1 MNRIR
6 WIWLTLIPMAGL
18 VIITMTASYQKIFD
32 PNPRLGFLS
41 YANALAAQIA
51 AGKIPVARIA
61 DTQRVIFNQRLDAA
75 VTAVLA
81 AMIIVLIIEAL
92 LQWYRILS
100 EDPKAVL
107 HETAYVATR
116 WPQDFS
122 GASYN
127 ATITEPDAPAMEG

>member
-1 MNRIR
+1 MKRIR
-6 WIWLTLIPMAGL
+6 WIWLTLIPMTWL

-41 YANALAAQIA
+41 YANVLAAQIA
-51 AGKIPVARIA
+51 AGKIPAAKIA

-92 LQWYRILS
+92 MQWHRILS
-100 EDPKAVL
+100 RDSKSVL
-107 HETAYVATR
+107 HETPYVATH
-116 WPQDFS
+116 WTEDFS
-122 GASYN
+122 GASYPGT
-127 ATITEPDAPAMEG
+127 AAEPEAPAMEG